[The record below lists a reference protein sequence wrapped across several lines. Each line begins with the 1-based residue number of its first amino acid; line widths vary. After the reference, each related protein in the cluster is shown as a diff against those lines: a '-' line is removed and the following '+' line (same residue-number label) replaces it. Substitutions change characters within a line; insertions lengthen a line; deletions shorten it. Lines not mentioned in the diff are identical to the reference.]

1 MVSVS
6 LALSAVLLTQPTVHP
21 DTIRPAAERSL
32 VLLRKAVSGHMD
44 QRECFGCHN
53 QAFPMAAFAAAREHK
68 LDVPSDDTDKLFE
81 HLTDFVQSNRERYE
95 KGEGTGGGADTA
107 GWILF
112 TLDEGKRSADVNT
125 NAVVQYLLKTQ
136 ANRDHWRCSSDR
148 PPSETSHFTTTYLA
162 IRGLK
167 KWAEK
172 DQTEAA
178 EKRIVAARKWLEQAK
193 PGETEDVVFH
203 LLALHA
209 AGAESD
215 IVRASADRLTKLQRA
230 DGGFAQREQDVTDA
244 YATGTAL
251 YALHT
256 TGSLAPDSL
265 RYRSG
270 VAFLLRK
277 QLSDGS
283 WHVPTR
289 SKPFQKYYESG
300 FPHGKDQF
308 ISVTA
313 SAWATAAMISVLPK

>member
-6 LALSAVLLTQPTVHP
+6 LALSAVLLTQPTVRP

-32 VLLRKAVSGHMD
+32 VLLRKAVNGHMD

-53 QAFPMAAFAAAREHK
+53 QAFPMAAFAAARDRK
-68 LDVPSDDTDKLFE
+68 FDVPSDDTDKLFE
-81 HLTDFVQSNRERYE
+81 HLTDFVETNRERYE

-107 GWILF
+107 GYILF
-112 TLDEGKRSADVNT
+112 TLAEGKRSADDNSA
-125 NAVVQYLLKTQ
+125 AVVKYLLK
-136 ANRDHWRCSSDR
+136 AHAERDYWRCTSDR
-148 PPSETSHFTTTYLA
+148 PPSEASHFTTTYLA
-162 IRGLK
+162 VRGLK
-167 KWAEK
+167 AFGSK
-172 DQTEAA
+172 DQAEAI
-178 EKRIVAARKWLEQAK
+178 EKRVTAARKWLDETK
-193 PGETEDVVFH
+193 PKDTEDQVFQ
-203 LLALHA
+203 LLGLHA

-215 IVRASADRLTKLQRA
+215 AVRASADRLLKLQRA
-230 DGGFAQREQDVTDA
+230 DGGFAQRDQDVTDA

-256 TGSLAPDSL
+256 TGTLAPDSL
-265 RYRSG
+265 RYRAG

-277 QLSDGS
+277 QSGDGS

-313 SAWATAAMISVLPK
+313 SAWATAAMMFTLPK